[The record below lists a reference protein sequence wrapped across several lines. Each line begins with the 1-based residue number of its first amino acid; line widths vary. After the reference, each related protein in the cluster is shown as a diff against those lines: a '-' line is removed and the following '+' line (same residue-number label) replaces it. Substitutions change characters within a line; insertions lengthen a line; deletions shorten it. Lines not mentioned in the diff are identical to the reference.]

1 MALHFCTVMCQGYQ
15 NYDDVWICCSR
26 TAPTD
31 KRDVRLCRFAS
42 EGSQGI
48 SHNQDRPALR
58 PALRGDNP
66 HTWIVCPLAPGAKSI
81 ATPRKIIRVS

>member
-31 KRDVRLCRFAS
+31 KRDVRL
-42 EGSQGI
+42 
-48 SHNQDRPALR
+48 
-58 PALRGDNP
+58 
-66 HTWIVCPLAPGAKSI
+66 
-81 ATPRKIIRVS
+81 